1 MNWLT
6 IIQSLLPLL
15 AQNAGAQGAD
25 AAELAEIA
33 LKLIERIKSQ
43 SGMTTQQILDRA
55 GLTLQ
60 ENKIR
65 LAEDMARLNAGSGGA
80 TGSGGGSSTGSGGA
94 SGTGGGS
101 GTGGSSGGS
110 GGGTQP

>member
-65 LAEDMARLNAGSGGA
+65 LAEDMARLNAGSG
-80 TGSGGGSSTGSGGA
+80 SGTGSGGA

-101 GTGGSSGGS
+101 GAGGS
-110 GGGTQP
+110 GGGGTQP

>member
-15 AQNAGAQGAD
+15 AQNAGGQGAD

-43 SGMTTQQILDRA
+43 SGMTTEQILDRA

-60 ENKIR
+60 QNKIK
-65 LAEDMARLNAGSGGA
+65 LAEDMARLNAGSGSGSGSG
-80 TGSGGGSSTGSGGA
+80 TGSGSTA
-94 SGTGGGS
+94 GTGGS
-101 GTGGSSGGS
+101 GTGGT
-110 GGGTQP
+110 GGTHT

>member
-15 AQNAGAQGAD
+15 AQNAGGQGAD

-43 SGMTTQQILDRA
+43 SGMTTEQILDRA

-60 ENKIR
+60 QNKIK
-65 LAEDMARLNAGSGGA
+65 LAEDMARLNAGSGSGSG
-80 TGSGGGSSTGSGGA
+80 TGSGSTA
-94 SGTGGGS
+94 GTGGS
-101 GTGGSSGGS
+101 GTGGT
-110 GGGTQP
+110 GGTHT